1 MATNKAIVVVGIER
15 RRDML
20 DNFIRSYRDCFLQKK
35 DIDLIVFYQG
45 ETPIEGHDGE
55 LIVMSK
61 DMGGNSPARI
71 ASFEAVPEKYDYVIV
86 ADDDME
92 LKPQTDFLT
101 LCEILEKN
109 QNVATVV
116 GRFARSESQF
126 MKMVAND
133 RPKTVKALDCSN
145 VRGGLAVRRKDLQ
158 EIIDNEEYRNPTVYD
173 IYWTR
178 FYING
183 YLNLEYNASV
193 CVHRSCEKRGI
204 RVGINS
210 IKMRNPDK
218 EWYKEPIILGNGSEQ
233 CFWDGDTNLYARELH
248 ERNKKCP

>member
-1 MATNKAIVVVGIER
+1 MANNKAIVVVGMER

-20 DNFIRSYRDCFLQKK
+20 ANFIRSYRDDFPQKG

-45 ETPIEGHDGE
+45 ETPIKGQEGE
-55 LIVMSK
+55 YIVMSK

-71 ASFEAVPEKYDYVIV
+71 ASFGAVPEKYEYVIV

-92 LKPQTDFLT
+92 LKPQTDFLA

-109 QNVATVV
+109 PNVATVV

-126 MKMVAND
+126 MRMTANE
-133 RPKTVKALDCSN
+133 RERKTKELDCSN

-158 EIIDNEEYRNPTVYD
+158 EIIDQAEYRNPNVYD

-178 FYING
+178 FYIKG

-193 CVHRSCEKRGI
+193 CIHRSCEKRGI
-204 RVGINS
+204 RVGINNE
-210 IKMRNPDK
+210 KMRNPDR
-218 EWYKEPIILGNGSEQ
+218 ELYKDPIILKNGSEQ
-233 CFWDGDTNLYARELH
+233 CFWEGDTNTLARGLH
-248 ERNKKCP
+248 ERNKKCL